1 MTNHERD
8 KARRSAAER
17 LGVPVGALM
26 WNRHGFLVFAERVTV
41 MSPSEPSVQLVYMPK
56 VHVPNVKQV
65 PQCKPRRRR
74 RRRFGRG

>member
-17 LGVPVGALM
+17 LGVPVGALT
-26 WNRHGFLVFAERVTV
+26 WNRHGWLVFAKRVTI
-41 MSPSEPSVQLVYMPK
+41 MSHGEPSVQLVYMPK
-56 VHVPNVKQV
+56 LHVPNVRQM
-65 PQCKPRRRR
+65 PQHKPRRRR